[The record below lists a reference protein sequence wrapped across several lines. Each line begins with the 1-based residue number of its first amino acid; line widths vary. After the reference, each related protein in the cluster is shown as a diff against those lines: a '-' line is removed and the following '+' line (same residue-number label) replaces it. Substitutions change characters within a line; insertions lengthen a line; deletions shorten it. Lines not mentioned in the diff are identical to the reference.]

1 MIIDIFSHHISVS
14 VGKLIEK
21 GKYFGEGRQYYNP
34 NPPIQNANPEA
45 RLNLMEKYGVD
56 VQALSLTTSV
66 LLGFNPKDASEICRV
81 ANDDN
86 YALCKAYPG
95 RFVNICILS
104 LLDMDSAMRELNRS
118 INELDCRGV
127 TVSTNQ
133 NGKGLDSPEYFRLYG
148 KLVEHDLPL
157 LIHPTHWESYPL
169 VDMDTAWRM
178 MHVFGW
184 PFDTTQAV
192 WRLIFGG
199 VIDRYPSLKVVTHHM
214 GAMLPYFVRRI
225 ETTFD
230 LHLKDKLPHHISQYW
245 GNFYGDTAVDGAVA
259 AYPCG
264 YAFFGPDRLMYGTDY
279 PFGPQVGEA
288 YIRDNLAGVKAM
300 DIPSQDME
308 KILGGNAKKLLKIA

>member
-1 MIIDIFSHHISVS
+1 MIVDIYSHHISAS
-14 VGKLIEK
+14 AGKLIEK
-21 GKYFGEGRQYYNP
+21 GKYFGEGKQYYRP
-34 NPPIQNANPEA
+34 VQNADPEV
-45 RLNLMEKYGVD
+45 RLSLMEKYGID
-56 VQALSLTTSV
+56 VQALSQTTPV
-66 LLGFNPKDASEICRV
+66 LMGFGAEEAAEICRLS
-81 ANDDN
+81 NDDN

-104 LLDMDSAMRELNRS
+104 LLDMDSAMKELDRS

-127 TVSTNQ
+127 TVSSNQ
-133 NGKGLDSPEYFRLYG
+133 NGKGLDSPEYFRLYE

-157 LIHPTHWESYPL
+157 LIHPAHWESYPL

-225 ETTFD
+225 ESTFN
-230 LHLKDKLPHHISQYW
+230 LHLKDKLPRHISQYW
-245 GNFYGDTAVDGAVA
+245 GNFYGDTAVDGTVA

-264 YAFFGPDRLMYGTDY
+264 YAFFGPDRLMYGSDY

-288 YIRDNLAGVKAM
+288 YIRDNLLGVKAM